1 MLNNDIVDRFV
12 AVKGSSYGRIA
23 IEKAKI
29 LVTKSSMCVAPSNQ
43 IFEYFVRNFRKLRQ
57 LPFIAHSIMWL
68 SLIYG
73 KAKQLMC
80 EWSSILGLAPL
91 SLVFKRFDIK
101 KCSQSLI
108 ASFHMA
114 VVKYQ
119 RLDLLRVDSMTLKS
133 FNRKNFGN

>member
-1 MLNNDIVDRFV
+1 MLENNIFDRFV
-12 AVKGSSYGRIA
+12 AVKGSLYGRIA

-43 IFEYFVRNFRKLRQ
+43 IFEFFVQNFRKLHQ

-68 SLIYG
+68 SLIYA

-80 EWSSILGLAPL
+80 DRSSILDLAPL
-91 SLVFKRFDIK
+91 SLVSKRFDIK
-101 KCSQSLI
+101 KCSQSLM

-114 VVKYQ
+114 AVKYQ
-119 RLDLLRVDSMTLKS
+119 RLDLLRADLTTLKS
-133 FNRKNFGN
+133 FNRKNFGK